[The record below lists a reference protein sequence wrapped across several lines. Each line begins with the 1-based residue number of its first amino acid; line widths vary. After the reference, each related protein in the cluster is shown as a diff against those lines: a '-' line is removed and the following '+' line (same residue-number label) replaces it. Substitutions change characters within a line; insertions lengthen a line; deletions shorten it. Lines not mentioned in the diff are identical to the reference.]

1 MVYPYT
7 KYRFKV
13 EIKEIG
19 EIGFSEV
26 SGLDASVSVHE
37 YREGSDAAPTASKV
51 PGIRKYSNITFKW
64 GLTNSMDVYE
74 WIHPSLDKDITRSG
88 ITVTLLNEDAEEVAI
103 WEMINAWPVKYTA
116 PDFNALNS
124 DIAIE
129 QLEVAHEGLTRTK

>member
-13 EIKEIG
+13 EIKEVG

-64 GLTNSMDVYE
+64 GLTESDKVYK
-74 WIHPSLDKDITRSG
+74 WMSPSLEKDIKRSA
-88 ITVTLLNEDAEEVAI
+88 ITITLLNESAEPAAT